1 MREPIEQMEKAMTV
15 SPDIKLARIKD
26 FLPKIGGVN
35 DDDDLQQRRAM
46 LTVWVQTATSKQLDA
61 VIHFLQTT
69 RIPD

>member
-1 MREPIEQMEKAMTV
+1 MTV
-15 SPDIKLARIKD
+15 PHDTKLARIKEM
-26 FLPKIGGVN
+26 LTAIGWIGEA
-35 DDDDLQQRRAM
+35 DDVQERRAT

>member
-1 MREPIEQMEKAMTV
+1 MTV
-15 SPDIKLARIKD
+15 PHDTKLARIKEM
-26 FLPKIGGVN
+26 LPAIGWIGQA
-35 DDDDLQQRRAM
+35 DDVQERRAT